1 MIIPTSK
8 EMYIRN
14 LDPEFSKPGV
24 YTEIARLDEEE
35 RLTQEDTSNRYEVLC
50 KEAEKTY
57 FYVKDTYHFSKILI
71 STIPVFGGLSFG
83 VFATSSLAFGPVGV
97 AAASL
102 FGVGTAFMACKKW
115 LYPVTCPDSI
125 PKCYFQVVN
134 KILKD
139 NNVNGYRL
147 ERIRGKLETL
157 KTLAPTA
164 EKDKSQKDKAILLLE
179 KHMKQISERNEKL
192 IRSDLLPD
200 SIPFIS
206 YDGGD
211 VYRPVDV
218 HAFRNFA
225 ASKGFECLT
234 KEELNQIDENVTK
247 KVREYNTSIRETLT
261 GVKED
266 EKNKNKPLE
275 SYYEDEDYMSYE
287 NVVTYKTNYITGM
300 REKDSYRVPVIKT
313 KTFRKFRY
321 AS

>member
-8 EMYIRN
+8 EMYIKN

-35 RLTQEDTSNRYEVLC
+35 RLTQADTSNRYEVLC

-57 FYVKDTYHFSKILI
+57 FYIKDTYHVSKILI
-71 STIPVFGGLSFG
+71 STIPVFGGLSCG

-97 AAASL
+97 AAVSL
-102 FGVGTAFMACKKW
+102 FGVGAAFMACKKW

-147 ERIRGKLETL
+147 ERIRGKLEAL
-157 KTLAPTA
+157 KTLAPTT

-211 VYRPVDV
+211 VYRPVNV
-218 HAFRNFA
+218 HAFRDFA
-225 ASKGFECLT
+225 ASRGFECLT
-234 KEELNQIDENVTK
+234 KEELNQMDEKVTK
-247 KVREYNTSIRETLT
+247 KVREYNTSVREALT
-261 GVKED
+261 GVKEN
-266 EKNKNKPLE
+266 ESNKNKPIE
-275 SYYEDEDYMSYE
+275 SYYENENYYSDET
-287 NVVTYKTNYITGM
+287 VVTYRKNYITGM
-300 REKDSYRVPVIKT
+300 TEKDSYKVPVLRT
-313 KTFRKFRY
+313 RTVQKFRY